1 MEILCIFKW
10 EFAGSLFVLVVIA
23 PRFHMGCLLVITRIQ
38 EIPIHPALYASVND
52 EASSSMQPF
61 CFLVLAE
68 WISLSLGAFSD
79 FTGWRTVDIK
89 FRFHFYDVN
98 AVEVNFCL
106 SFSLAYP
113 SDKNKVNF
121 RFLLKTVM
129 KFIFL
134 CMKL

>member
-1 MEILCIFKW
+1 MEILCVFKW

-23 PRFHMGCLLVITRIQ
+23 PWFHMGCLLVITRIQ
-38 EIPIHPALYASVND
+38 GIAIHPALYTSIND
-52 EASSSMQPF
+52 EAHSSMQPF

-79 FTGWRTVDIK
+79 FTGWRTVGGYKIQISFLWCECSRSK
-89 FRFHFYDVN
+89 S
-98 AVEVNFCL
+98 L
-106 SFSLAYP
+106 SFSLTYP

-121 RFLLKTVM
+121 RFHLKTVI
-129 KFIFL
+129 KVIFL